1 MLLVIQVSIV
11 PLISISGIY
20 PDLLVIFLVY
30 LTLRKGQLFGTVAGF
45 IIGFFFDIFSGSIL
59 GAAMFSKT
67 LAGFTAGY
75 FFNENKIQYNLNS
88 YLFILIVFFC
98 GALDSMFYQ
107 LLISNKIEVNFAV
120 LFFRQS
126 ILPAVFTTVLGLIWI
141 IFKPKREVSA

>member
-1 MLLVIQVSIV
+1 MQVSLV
-11 PLISISGIY
+11 PLITVNGIY

-30 LTLRKGQLFGTVAGF
+30 LALRKGQLFGTVAGF
-45 IIGFFFDIFSGSIL
+45 VIGFFFDIFSGSVL

-75 FFNENKIQYNLNS
+75 FYNENKIQYNLNS

-98 GALDSMFYQ
+98 GALDSLFYQ
-107 LLISNKIEVNFAV
+107 LLISNKIEINFAV

-126 ILPAVFTTVLGLIWI
+126 ILPAVFTAVLSLIWI
-141 IFKPKREVSA
+141 IFKPQRDTGV

>member
-1 MLLVIQVSIV
+1 MQVSLV
-11 PLISISGIY
+11 PLITVNGIY

-30 LTLRKGQLFGTVAGF
+30 LALRKGQLFGTVAGF
-45 IIGFFFDIFSGSIL
+45 VIGFFFDIFSGSVL

-75 FFNENKIQYNLNS
+75 FYNENKIQYNLNS

-98 GALDSMFYQ
+98 GALDSLFYQ
-107 LLISNKIEVNFAV
+107 LLISNKIEINFAV

-126 ILPAVFTTVLGLIWI
+126 ILPAVFTAVLSLIWV
-141 IFKPKREVSA
+141 IFKPQRDTGV

>member
-1 MLLVIQVSIV
+1 
-11 PLISISGIY
+11 
-20 PDLLVIFLVY
+20 LVY
-30 LTLRKGQLFGTVAGF
+30 LALRKGQLFGTVAGF
-45 IIGFFFDIFSGSIL
+45 VIGFFFDIFSGSIL

-98 GALDSMFYQ
+98 EALDSMFYQ
-107 LLISNKIEVNFAV
+107 LLISNKIEINFAV

-126 ILPAVFTTVLGLIWI
+126 ILPAAFTTVISLIWI

>member
-1 MLLVIQVSIV
+1 
-11 PLISISGIY
+11 
-20 PDLLVIFLVY
+20 
-30 LTLRKGQLFGTVAGF
+30 
-45 IIGFFFDIFSGSIL
+45 
-59 GAAMFSKT
+59 MFSKT

-98 GALDSMFYQ
+98 EALDSMFYQ
-107 LLISNKIEVNFAV
+107 LLISNKIEINFAV

-126 ILPAVFTTVLGLIWI
+126 ILPAAFTTVISLIWI